1 MVQDDFEKM
10 FAAINKVRF
19 DDNDRKMIVD
29 IYQVMGKFEECL
41 TLHEGVHA
49 EGNIE
54 EWLVKLQNEMQR
66 SVRGVAQRGCQ
77 DCFSLGLKDFVAAY
91 PSQIAL
97 LGIQRLWTDKV
108 EECLEKSQKEKLQE
122 LEKKKREVIGIM
134 DTLSNMCLE
143 DMNKLV
149 RQKTET
155 LVTIHVHQ
163 RDVFLEIQD
172 LCKQHKIK
180 DKNDFEW

>member
-1 MVQDDFEKM
+1 
-10 FAAINKVRF
+10 
-19 DDNDRKMIVD
+19 
-29 IYQVMGKFEECL
+29 L
-41 TLHEGVHA
+41 TLTE
-49 EGNIE
+49 
-54 EWLVKLQNEMQR
+54 
-66 SVRGVAQRGCQ
+66 
-77 DCFSLGLKDFVAAY
+77 FVAAY

-108 EECLEKSQKEKLQE
+108 EECLERSQKEKLQE
-122 LEKKKREVIGIM
+122 LEKKKRDIVGIM
-134 DTLSNMCLE
+134 STLTEMCLDG

-163 RDVFLEIQD
+163 RDVFFEIQD
-172 LCKQHKIK
+172 MCKQHKIK